1 MLKIVLRVCFLAL
14 VALAVTACGQRGPLY
29 LPKTTGLNPVAVAI
43 YAQSICP
50 ICPICLSTATC
61 APLTCAYSTTIS
73 TTIHT

>member
-43 YAQSICP
+43 YAEHLPHLP
-50 ICPICLSTATC
+50 IYSNPCSLDSCL
-61 APLTCAYSTTIS
+61 
-73 TTIHT
+73 